1 MIKLYNTRTKTK
13 ELFTPLTDNL
23 VQMYA
28 CGPTVYHYVHIGNM
42 RTFLLSDI
50 LKRTLIHAGYR
61 VKHVMNITDVGHLT
75 DDADQ
80 GMDKMEKGA
89 SREGKTAWEVAQ
101 FYTDAFLADAR
112 AVNLI
117 KPDILCKA
125 TDHIPEQISQ
135 VTALLENGHA
145 YETPDGIY
153 FDTTTIDDYGAMANI
168 ANQKLEAGTRV
179 DMGYK
184 KNPHDFALWKFS
196 ALDEQR
202 QMEWDAFGKKGF
214 PGWHIECSAMSMK
227 YLGEQ
232 FDIHLGGIDLLPVHH
247 TNEIAQAETITH
259 KKPWVNVWLH
269 GAFINIES
277 GEKMSKSDDNF
288 LRIQTIVDAKISPLA
303 FRYLTLQTHYR
314 KEMQFSMQAL
324 EAAAQGLKNL
334 YNTIRQ
340 LGTIASKEKNPE
352 WQKAFDDAIY
362 DDLNMPQALA
372 VTFEM
377 LKSTLSNEEKVA
389 LIVDFDSVLGLDLM
403 DNAHAPV
410 SIPAQ
415 VQILIDAR
423 AKARTEKNWQESDKL
438 RDQIAALGFEV
449 KDTNEGQEV
458 FPQ

>member
-1 MIKLYNTRTKTK
+1 
-13 ELFTPLTDNL
+13 
-23 VQMYA
+23 
-28 CGPTVYHYVHIGNM
+28 
-42 RTFLLSDI
+42 
-50 LKRTLIHAGYR
+50 
-61 VKHVMNITDVGHLT
+61 
-75 DDADQ
+75 
-80 GMDKMEKGA
+80 
-89 SREGKTAWEVAQ
+89 
-101 FYTDAFLADAR
+101 
-112 AVNLI
+112 
-117 KPDILCKA
+117 
-125 TDHIPEQISQ
+125 
-135 VTALLENGHA
+135 
-145 YETPDGIY
+145 
-153 FDTTTIDDYGAMANI
+153 
-168 ANQKLEAGTRV
+168 
-179 DMGYK
+179 
-184 KNPHDFALWKFS
+184 
-196 ALDEQR
+196 
-202 QMEWDAFGKKGF
+202 MEWDAFGKKGF